1 MGTLPSTID
10 GWQLTVDLNK
20 RKYYGAL
27 VGISPNTRVH
37 FNADTD
43 DDYYLSS
50 EGWLYA
56 KGLESTAPGEMATG
70 FLIFQFPELPPDA
83 LSKAASKFSLTYHD
97 ILERPYVLRIESDQ
111 INSHVPIFP
120 GVIELGS

>member
-1 MGTLPSTID
+1 MLIPMMTIIFLRRA
-10 GWQLTVDLNK
+10 GFTPK
-20 RKYYGAL
+20 A
-27 VGISPNTRVH
+27 
-37 FNADTD
+37 
-43 DDYYLSS
+43 SS
-50 EGWLYA
+50 
-56 KGLESTAPGEMATG
+56 STAPGEMATG